1 MPPQNASFRPTLLHA
16 AVALSAA
23 GVIVAGMAGVRMW
36 RVLVP
41 AQPPSHPERML
52 LAPMIGIQEPCIWAT
67 PALPGFE
74 DLQAQ
79 CSGAQG
85 SAAALVESTLQ
96 PLQPAAAA
104 GTPVELGYTL
114 PVPLLKLFRQ
124 EAGGEWKIDTEIV
137 NRLVRTL
144 RDSPRPAILY
154 LFSTHFSSQA
164 PIETALAADPSNMAQ
179 TRDGPLGMDDYYDS
193 KVFNW
198 SFATADNGL
207 TRRRTQAIGAVLDAA
222 CRLEPQDRAKI
233 RGVTLLGELHHLF
246 PNFQAGMGFDGAYRI
261 TDYSR
266 ASVEGFRRY
275 LQTEFGSVDRL
286 DRAVGADYAS
296 FGAVDPPSRDIRT
309 EPLRRFTEHIDAF
322 AHGTLPI
329 SGWAYVPGQ
338 RPDRPARVQVYRNGE
353 FAGQTTVHWGRQDV
367 LAAKP
372 EFGDANTGW
381 RLDLDFRRLPP
392 GIHRL
397 DIFLERR
404 PGQLT
409 PLGTRDIAVMDR
421 AQSTP
426 RLLPQKPLPASTP
439 DASVQAHVDFPLP
452 SSSYYYNPLVPL
464 WHAFRA
470 RQVVDYLRYFDG
482 VVARS
487 CLSAVPRYTHQIVP
501 FSNPSW
507 DENKF
512 AIQASLRPLGGI
524 RLGVSLYG
532 EPTYGHSYFDWLAR
546 RGPARYGVTEF
557 HPLKALDAAAMGSVL
572 REHAGHGADFLSF
585 FLEPRWHGRLVP
597 RGHNIFSF
605 DPDNA
610 LFASDRLYR
619 ATQETL
625 QQPAPR

>member
-1 MPPQNASFRPTLLHA
+1 M
-16 AVALSAA
+16 ALSAA
-23 GVIVAGMAGVRMW
+23 GVVLAGVAGVRMW
-36 RVLVP
+36 RDLVP
-41 AQPPSHPERML
+41 AQPPSHLERML

-79 CSGAQG
+79 CSGDQG

-104 GTPVELGYTL
+104 GIPVELGYTL

-124 EAGGEWKIDTEIV
+124 EAGGEWKIDTEVV

-198 SFATADNGL
+198 SFATTDNDL

-222 CRLEPQDRAKI
+222 CRLGPQDRAKI

-266 ASVEGFRRY
+266 ASVEGFRRS
-275 LQTEFGSVDRL
+275 LHTEFGSVDRL
-286 DRAVGADYAS
+286 NRAVGADYAS
-296 FGAVDPPSRDIRT
+296 FDAVDPPSRDIRT

-372 EFGDANTGW
+372 EFGDTNTGW

-397 DIFLERR
+397 DIFLESR

-409 PLGTRDIAVMDR
+409 PLGTRDIAIMDR
-421 AQSTP
+421 TQSTP
-426 RLLPQKPLPASTP
+426 RLLPQKPLPASMP

-507 DENKF
+507 DGNKF
-512 AIQASLRPLGGI
+512 AIESSLRPLGGI

-546 RGPARYGVTEF
+546 RGPSRYGVTEF

-572 REHAGHGADFLSF
+572 RGHAGHGADFLSF

-619 ATQETL
+619 STQETL